1 MAKLDERSHSDED
14 EIEESVAMIS
24 RDMVGGFYAVKPLGK
39 VVEFLDSRRK
49 PVKESER
56 SLGAYPYYGANGQQG
71 TINNYIFDEP
81 LVLLAEDGGFFD
93 QPDRGVA
100 YRISGKT
107 WVNNHA
113 HVLRPKQGL
122 DINYLCRVLENYD
135 LTPYVTGTTRGKLT
149 KSGASEI
156 LIPLPP
162 IAQQKRIAAILDK
175 AEELRGLRRKALG
188 ELDAIVQSIFL
199 EMFGDPVTNPKNN
212 KVVLLSDVTTRITD
226 GVHQKPTYTES
237 GIPFISVKDIT
248 TGTLK
253 FDDCKFIS
261 QEEHKKFTRRC
272 RPELHDILYT
282 KVGATYGR
290 PALIDIDREFSIY
303 VSVCLIKPR
312 LDMINPLFLCTALG
326 TSAVKNQADRR
337 IKGIGVPDLHL
348 DQIQKFL
355 IPLPSM
361 SKQQEFVLR
370 VKVIKHL
377 KTAHRK
383 SLTQLDALFA
393 SLQHRAF
400 RGEL

>member
-1 MAKLDERSHSDED
+1 
-14 EIEESVAMIS
+14 MIS

-199 EMFGDPVTNPKNN
+199 EMFGDPVTNPMGWKIMTIGELAKVETGGTPDRAKPDFYAGSIPWVKTGEVMNN
-212 KVVLLSDVTTRITD
+212 IISSTEERLTQAGLSNSNCRLFPVNTIIVAMYGQGLTRGRSAKLGIQATTNQACAAIL
-226 GVHQKPTYTES
+226 PNS
-237 GIPFISVKDIT
+237 
-248 TGTLK
+248 K
-253 FDDCKFIS
+253 FDADYLWLLIQLSYQKM
-261 QEEHKKFTRRC
+261 R
-272 RPELHDILYT
+272 ELGRGGNQPNLNLNLVKSFKIIL
-282 KVGATYGR
+282 
-290 PALIDIDREFSIY
+290 P
-303 VSVCLIKPR
+303 
-312 LDMINPLFLCTALG
+312 
-326 TSAVKNQADRR
+326 
-337 IKGIGVPDLHL
+337 
-348 DQIQKFL
+348 
-355 IPLPSM
+355 PLPF
-361 SKQQEFVLR
+361 QQEFARR
-370 VKVIKHL
+370 VEAIEQL
-377 KTAHRK
+377 KATHRESLAH
-383 SLTQLDALFA
+383 LDALFA